1 MRFCTACHGAVSDTC
16 GGMPSKVGLALF
28 ACFVA
33 IVLLAEVPSSSPPE
47 PQDFLK
53 KQMAFTTLE
62 LSAVESGHIV
72 VKLPKT
78 GETREVAAFAIMQL
92 DVPVEFFLR
101 GMRDIV
107 HFKRSDNVLQ
117 IGKFSDPPRLEDLS
131 GLTLDP
137 EEIETI
143 RHCRVSKCDFK
154 LPARAIDRF
163 REEVNWSAPDY
174 PERVTAL
181 TRQMLL
187 DHVTGYLQDGNTA
200 LGDYDDKPYKLRLAD
215 ELDALLQPAPYM
227 YGIPAR
233 VSEVPSTFSA
243 CQTGAGRKLRV
254 LVEGS
259 VRPQTGCQCD
269 ARYGL
274 QALGGEGLGR
284 TDCLQGDLRQ
294 PLSRRLFRIDSIHS
308 RQVVRIASDLS
319 GLRQP
324 IQNRRT
330 PWFVRRLEANTHRR
344 PPSGR
349 GQEKH
354 GSAPSEAREP
364 VRRGHR
370 RSSGR
375 GRFRPPMKNSTY
387 TAQAARTWPASGLNR
402 LVVTHRAMP
411 LMDTT
416 SSSLILGSDAVVERA
431 PLN

>member
-53 KQMAFTTLE
+53 KQMAFTTLD

-107 HFKRSDNVLQ
+107 HFKRSDNVLE

-227 YGIPAR
+227 YGYRPEFQKYLQHFPRARPAQVESFVYWSKEAFGLKPV
-233 VSEVPSTFSA
+233 VSVTHVTVYRLSGAKGSDVLIASKGIYANHYLEASLGLTALIHSNSSA
-243 CQTGAGRKLRV
+243 LPRTY
-254 LVEGS
+254 LVYVNRS
-259 VRPQTGCQCD
+259 
-269 ARYGL
+269 
-274 QALGGEGLGR
+274 R
-284 TDCLQGDLRQ
+284 TDALRGLFAGLKR
-294 PLSRRLFRIDSIHS
+294 PLIGGRLRDGA
-308 RQVVRIASDLS
+308 RKNMEV
-319 GLRQP
+319 LRA
-324 IQNRRT
+324 
-330 PWFVRRLEANTHRR
+330 RLE
-344 PPSGR
+344 
-349 GQEKH
+349 
-354 GSAPSEAREP
+354 SEYVAATVDP
-364 VRRGHR
+364 VD
-370 RSSGR
+370 
-375 GRFRPPMKNSTY
+375 PV
-387 TAQAARTWPASGLNR
+387 ASIPR
-402 LVVTHRAMP
+402 
-411 LMDTT
+411 
-416 SSSLILGSDAVVERA
+416 
-431 PLN
+431 